1 MSIITRGLGGTHL
14 ITQGYGYSIIII
26 PVEVGQKGAVV
37 REARAYQ
44 VERIFL
50 FIVKSLRITTK
61 VTKDFYVKALDVM
74 KYNRV
79 FEIVDSL
86 NITSKSTDFQYFIE
100 VLKMILAQ
108 GIEFKSDPLNLIK
121 PVTDSSIIN
130 EFRINSSLQGD
141 MVKIDMLK
149 IFGEVQ
155 NVFVLNSLD
164 IVRLIEFNVLTN
176 IKDIRILN
184 LKQIKEY
191 LELLQLLNELSE
203 D

>member
-130 EFRINSSLQGD
+130 EFRINSTLQGD